1 MVISVGRIDAV
12 ISDDI
17 EARFRIEIVKRFGG
31 KKGDLQRAVEEAIE
45 LWIKNPV
52 VRELEKVAKSEV

>member
-1 MVISVGRIDAV
+1 MGRIDAV
-12 ISDDI
+12 IPDDL
-17 EARFRIEIVKRFGG
+17 ESRFRIEIIKRIGG

-52 VRELEKVAKSEV
+52 VRELEKVAKEGMTRG